1 MTGRFPGRQDDVEFL
16 HVLVNDGVRFLL
28 GNRLEHTARC
38 LQGDKDVLADGQVAD
53 DALITTVFG
62 GVRDF
67 VLQSFVYGSEMLT
80 FLPLSV

>member
-1 MTGRFPGRQDDVEFL
+1 MTGRSGVGGTNVEFL

-53 DALITTVFG
+53 DASSRRFSVEYAILF
-62 GVRDF
+62 F
-67 VLQSFVYGSEMLT
+67 KAVYGSEMLT